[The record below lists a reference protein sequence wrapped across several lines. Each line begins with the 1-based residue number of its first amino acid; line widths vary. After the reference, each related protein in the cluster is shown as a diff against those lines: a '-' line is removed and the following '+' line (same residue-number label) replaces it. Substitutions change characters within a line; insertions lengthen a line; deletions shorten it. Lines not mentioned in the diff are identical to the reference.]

1 MYSFLKRPKG
11 GGGGGGGEEEEEEE
25 EALQLEISEPP
36 LLSPRH
42 FLKKGK

>member
-11 GGGGGGGEEEEEEE
+11 GGEEEEKEEG
-25 EALQLEISEPP
+25 LQLEISEPP

-42 FLKKGK
+42 FLKKRK

>member
-11 GGGGGGGEEEEEEE
+11 GGGGGEE

-42 FLKKGK
+42 FLKKRK